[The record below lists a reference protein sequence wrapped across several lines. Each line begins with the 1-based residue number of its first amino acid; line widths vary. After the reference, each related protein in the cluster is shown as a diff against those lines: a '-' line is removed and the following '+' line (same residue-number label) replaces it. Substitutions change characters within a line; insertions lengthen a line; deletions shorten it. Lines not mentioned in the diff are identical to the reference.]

1 MAVKKKAELG
11 PKAKLMKKNV
21 DQLKRQA
28 KKLKVQNYSTKKKE
42 QLVNSIMMAEARAK
56 RKPGTK
62 RKKAAPKSS
71 AVKSVSTRVTMKG
84 SRMKRMVKKRGA
96 MPDRV
101 MKNPARNATRRPN
114 KPMMADVAYAQ
125 FNDFGYIELREA
137 SDLLRLYSLG
147 AISDLARDYFTGP
160 YGISIGFNNM
170 SGNVFLV
177 DEDFN
182 VLMDAGG
189 QLDLFISTPYSGEEG
204 FYDDLMEIY
213 NELHPEDQ
221 EYLDSLK

>member
-62 RKKAAPKSS
+62 RKKAAPKAS

-84 SRMKRMVKKRGA
+84 SGMKRKPMVRK
-96 MPDRV
+96 
-101 MKNPARNATRRPN
+101 PARNATRRPN
-114 KPMMADVAYAQ
+114 KPMMAEY
-125 FNDFGYIELREA
+125 NGWPNYETWLMN
-137 SDLLRLYSLG
+137 LWYG
-147 AISDLARDYFTGP
+147 DYFYSYVSEGIEDGWIDLETSRDP
-160 YGISIGFNNM
+160 YELGNILEVHVEELIEGEGQVPKSGFVADLFDAAMRDINWYSIG
-170 SGNVFLV
+170 
-177 DEDFN
+177 
-182 VLMDAGG
+182 
-189 QLDLFISTPYSGEEG
+189 
-204 FYDDLMEIY
+204 
-213 NELHPEDQ
+213 
-221 EYLDSLK
+221 DSLISEL

>member
-62 RKKAAPKSS
+62 RKKAAPKAS

-84 SRMKRMVKKRGA
+84 SGVKRMVKKRGA
-96 MPDRV
+96 MPNRV

-114 KPMMADVAYAQ
+114 KPMMAEY
-125 FNDFGYIELREA
+125 NGWPNYETWLMN
-137 SDLLRLYSLG
+137 LWYG
-147 AISDLARDYFTGP
+147 DYFYSYVSEGIEDGWIDLETSRDP
-160 YGISIGFNNM
+160 YELGNILEVHVEELIEGEGQVPKSGFVADLFDAAMRDINWYSIG
-170 SGNVFLV
+170 
-177 DEDFN
+177 
-182 VLMDAGG
+182 
-189 QLDLFISTPYSGEEG
+189 
-204 FYDDLMEIY
+204 
-213 NELHPEDQ
+213 
-221 EYLDSLK
+221 DSLISEL

>member
-62 RKKAAPKSS
+62 RKKAAPKAS

-84 SRMKRMVKKRGA
+84 SGMKRMVKKRGA
-96 MPDRV
+96 MPNRV

-114 KPMMADVAYAQ
+114 KPMMAEYNGWSNYETWLINMYYSEYFVDYVSES
-125 FNDFGYIELREA
+125 FGTDP
-137 SDLLRLYSLG
+137 SLYSEVYEIGNSLQEIVDDMAEEVLQG
-147 AISDLARDYFTGP
+147 DNTYWIQDLVNKSLAEVNWRELAD
-160 YGISIGFNNM
+160 
-170 SGNVFLV
+170 
-177 DEDFN
+177 
-182 VLMDAGG
+182 
-189 QLDLFISTPYSGEEG
+189 ST
-204 FYDDLMEIY
+204 
-213 NELHPEDQ
+213 
-221 EYLDSLK
+221 LDSIVE

>member
-62 RKKAAPKSS
+62 RKKAAPKAS

-84 SRMKRMVKKRGA
+84 SGVKRMVKKRGA
-96 MPDRV
+96 MPNRI

-114 KPMMADVAYAQ
+114 KPMMAEY
-125 FNDFGYIELREA
+125 NGWPNYETWLMN
-137 SDLLRLYSLG
+137 LWYG
-147 AISDLARDYFTGP
+147 DYFYSYVSEGIEDGWIDLETSRDP
-160 YGISIGFNNM
+160 YELGNMLKDHVEELIEMDGQVPSSGFVADLFNGAMRDINWYSIG
-170 SGNVFLV
+170 
-177 DEDFN
+177 
-182 VLMDAGG
+182 
-189 QLDLFISTPYSGEEG
+189 
-204 FYDDLMEIY
+204 
-213 NELHPEDQ
+213 
-221 EYLDSLK
+221 DSLISEL

>member
-62 RKKAAPKSS
+62 RKKAAPKAS

-84 SRMKRMVKKRGA
+84 SGMKRMVKKRGA
-96 MPDRV
+96 MPNRV

-114 KPMMADVAYAQ
+114 KPMMAEYNGWPNYETWLMNLWYGDYFYSYVSEGIEDGWIDLETSRDPYELGNMLKDHVEELIEMEGQVPSSGFVADL
-125 FNDFGYIELREA
+125 FNGAMRDINW
-137 SDLLRLYSLG
+137 YSIGDSL
-147 AISDLARDYFTGP
+147 ISDL
-160 YGISIGFNNM
+160 
-170 SGNVFLV
+170 
-177 DEDFN
+177 
-182 VLMDAGG
+182 
-189 QLDLFISTPYSGEEG
+189 
-204 FYDDLMEIY
+204 
-213 NELHPEDQ
+213 
-221 EYLDSLK
+221 

>member
-1 MAVKKKAELG
+1 MAVKKKTELG

-28 KKLKVQNYSTKKKE
+28 KKLKIQGYSTKKKE

-62 RKKAAPKSS
+62 RKKTAAKKPA
-71 AVKSVSTRVTMKG
+71 AVKSVTTRVTMKG
-84 SRMKRMVKKRGA
+84 KAPRRRMAAPRRRM
-96 MPDRV
+96 
-101 MKNPARNATRRPN
+101 N
-114 KPMMADVAYAQ
+114 KPMMGSMVDYAN
-125 FNDFGYIELREA
+125 FADFGYRELAEA
-137 SDLLRLYSLG
+137 GTLLTMYAEGNLSRM
-147 AISDLARDYFTGP
+147 AKDYFSGP
-160 YGISIGFNNM
+160 YGIQVGFNKN

-182 VLMDAGG
+182 VLMNAFDYKTNSNE
-189 QLDLFISTPYSGEEG
+189 LDLFITTPYSGEEG
-204 FYDDLMEIY
+204 FYDDLMDIY
-213 NELHPEDQ
+213 NELDPEDQ

>member
-11 PKAKLMKKNV
+11 PKATLMKKNV

-62 RKKAAPKSS
+62 RKKAAPKAS

-84 SRMKRMVKKRGA
+84 SGMKRMVKKRGA
-96 MPDRV
+96 MPNRV

-114 KPMMADVAYAQ
+114 KPMMAEY
-125 FNDFGYIELREA
+125 NGWPNYETWLMN
-137 SDLLRLYSLG
+137 LWYG
-147 AISDLARDYFTGP
+147 DYFYSYVSEGIEDGWIDLETSRDP
-160 YGISIGFNNM
+160 YELGNMLKDHVEELIESEGQVPSSGFVADLFNGAMRDINWYSIG
-170 SGNVFLV
+170 
-177 DEDFN
+177 
-182 VLMDAGG
+182 
-189 QLDLFISTPYSGEEG
+189 
-204 FYDDLMEIY
+204 
-213 NELHPEDQ
+213 
-221 EYLDSLK
+221 DSLISE

>member
-62 RKKAAPKSS
+62 RKKAAPKAG

-84 SRMKRMVKKRGA
+84 SGMKRKPMVRK
-96 MPDRV
+96 
-101 MKNPARNATRRPN
+101 PARNATRRPN
-114 KPMMADVAYAQ
+114 KPMMAEYNGWPNYETWLMNLWYGDYFYSYVSEGIE
-125 FNDFGYIELREA
+125 DGYIDLETSRDPYELGNMLKDTVEELIEMEGQVPSSGFVA
-137 SDLLRLYSLG
+137 DLFNG
-147 AISDLARDYFTGP
+147 AMRDINWY
-160 YGISIGFNNM
+160 SIG
-170 SGNVFLV
+170 
-177 DEDFN
+177 
-182 VLMDAGG
+182 
-189 QLDLFISTPYSGEEG
+189 
-204 FYDDLMEIY
+204 
-213 NELHPEDQ
+213 
-221 EYLDSLK
+221 DSLISEL

>member
-62 RKKAAPKSS
+62 RKKAAPKAS

-84 SRMKRMVKKRGA
+84 SGMKRTPKVRPGVRKLKSI
-96 MPDRV
+96 
-101 MKNPARNATRRPN
+101 TR
-114 KPMMADVAYAQ
+114 KPMMAEY
-125 FNDFGYIELREA
+125 NGWPNYETWLMN
-137 SDLLRLYSLG
+137 LWYG
-147 AISDLARDYFTGP
+147 DYFYSYVSEGIEDGWIDLETSRDP
-160 YGISIGFNNM
+160 YELGNMLKDHVEELIEMEGQVPSSGFVADLFNGAMRDINWYSIG
-170 SGNVFLV
+170 
-177 DEDFN
+177 
-182 VLMDAGG
+182 
-189 QLDLFISTPYSGEEG
+189 
-204 FYDDLMEIY
+204 
-213 NELHPEDQ
+213 
-221 EYLDSLK
+221 DSLISEL

>member
-1 MAVKKKAELG
+1 MAVKKKIELG

-62 RKKAAPKSS
+62 RKKAAPKAS

-84 SRMKRMVKKRGA
+84 SGMKRMVKKRGA
-96 MPDRV
+96 MPNRV

-114 KPMMADVAYAQ
+114 KPMMAEYNGWSNYETWLTNLHFDQAFYEIAQEHYA
-125 FNDFGYIELREA
+125 NIEG
-137 SDLLRLYSLG
+137 DMY
-147 AISDLARDYFTGP
+147 DLANRFSDYVNDVTFELIQGDNS
-160 YGISIGFNNM
+160 YFVDDMANA
-170 SGNVFLV
+170 FLAQV
-177 DEDFN
+177 NYRELAEMASEDF
-182 VLMDAGG
+182 M
-189 QLDLFISTPYSGEEG
+189 
-204 FYDDLMEIY
+204 
-213 NELHPEDQ
+213 
-221 EYLDSLK
+221 

>member
-62 RKKAAPKSS
+62 RKKAAPKAS

-84 SRMKRMVKKRGA
+84 SGIKRMVKKRGA
-96 MPDRV
+96 MPNRV

-114 KPMMADVAYAQ
+114 KPMMAEY
-125 FNDFGYIELREA
+125 NGWPNYETWLMN
-137 SDLLRLYSLG
+137 LWYG
-147 AISDLARDYFTGP
+147 DYFYSYVSEGIEDGWIDLETSRDP
-160 YGISIGFNNM
+160 YELGNMLKDHVEELIEMEGQVPSSGFVADLFNGAMRDINWYSIG
-170 SGNVFLV
+170 
-177 DEDFN
+177 
-182 VLMDAGG
+182 
-189 QLDLFISTPYSGEEG
+189 
-204 FYDDLMEIY
+204 
-213 NELHPEDQ
+213 
-221 EYLDSLK
+221 DSLISEL

>member
-1 MAVKKKAELG
+1 MAVKKKIELG

-62 RKKAAPKSS
+62 RKKAAPKAS

-84 SRMKRMVKKRGA
+84 SGVKRMVKKRGA
-96 MPDRV
+96 MPNRV

-114 KPMMADVAYAQ
+114 KPMMAEY
-125 FNDFGYIELREA
+125 NGWPNYETWLMN
-137 SDLLRLYSLG
+137 LWYG
-147 AISDLARDYFTGP
+147 DYF
-160 YGISIGFNNM
+160 YSYVSEGIEDGWIDLETSRDANELGYMLEVHVGELLLSEGQVPRNGFVTDLFDSAMQNINWYSIGE
-170 SGNVFLV
+170 SL
-177 DEDFN
+177 
-182 VLMDAGG
+182 
-189 QLDLFISTPYSGEEG
+189 IS
-204 FYDDLMEIY
+204 
-213 NELHPEDQ
+213 ELE
-221 EYLDSLK
+221 